1 MGGAVMHNLALELL
15 AKGDIITGS
24 DDEIFDPALSRLRAA
39 GILPEKFGWY
49 PEKISN
55 DIDVVILG
63 MHAKPDNP
71 ELLKA
76 RQIGIPIYS
85 FPEYVANQS
94 LNKKRVV
101 VAGSHGKTTCTAML
115 MHILK
120 ENEVDFDYLVGSM
133 IQGYDRMVK
142 LSDAKIILI
151 EGDEYLSSP
160 IDRRSKFLHYNP
172 DFAMITG
179 IAWDHINVFPTFDS
193 YLGTF
198 KQFITSTQRGFY
210 FAKDEHLVE
219 LTKGAAGWSSYSEE
233 WHQSLG
239 GGRTLIKNNQGE
251 FQMPF
256 FGLHNIQNA
265 SGVVKL
271 ASELGVSTSS
281 AWGALESF
289 PGTAKRLEAI
299 HQDDRLTIYRDFAH
313 APSKLGAT
321 VNAVRNEYK
330 ESVFTAVFEVH
341 TFSSLQTGFMEHY
354 KGLMSEADHAYV
366 LYDPHVF
373 EMKGM
378 EVPSIEKIR
387 SAFGD
392 VDVFSNAKELEELVH
407 KEIQQ
412 AKTKGNHQV
421 LLWMSS
427 GQLGGINLIP

>member
-15 AKGDIITGS
+15 AKDDIIMGS
-24 DDEIFDPALSRLRAA
+24 DDEIFDPALSRLKAA

-49 PEKISN
+49 PEKITN
-55 DIDVVILG
+55 DIDAVILG

-76 RQIGIPIYS
+76 QQMGIPIYS

-94 LNKKRVV
+94 SNKKRVV
-101 VAGSHGKTTCTAML
+101 IAGSHGKTTCTAML

-120 ENEVDFDYLVGSM
+120 ENKINFDYLVGSM

-142 LSDAKIILI
+142 ISNAKIILI

-160 IDRRSKFLHYNP
+160 TDRRSKFLHYTP
-172 DFAMITG
+172 HFSMITG

-193 YLGTF
+193 YLGAF
-198 KQFITSTQRGFY
+198 KQFITSTERGFY
-210 FAKDEHLVE
+210 FAQDDHLIE
-219 LTKGAAGWSSYSEE
+219 LTHGAEGWKGYTEE
-233 WHQSLG
+233 CHTSLG
-239 GGRTLIKNNQGE
+239 DGRTLIKTNQGE

-271 ASELGVSTSS
+271 ASELGVSISA
-281 AWGALESF
+281 AWGALENF
-289 PGTAKRLEAI
+289 PGTSKRLEVI
-299 HQDDRLTIYRDFAH
+299 HRNDRLTVYRDFAH

-321 VNAVRNEYK
+321 VNAVRNEYNA
-330 ESVFTAVFEVH
+330 SLFTAVFEVH
-341 TFSSLQTGFMEHY
+341 TFSSLQTDFMQHY
-354 KGLMSEADHAYV
+354 KGLMSVADHAYV
-366 LYDPHVF
+366 LYDPNVF
-373 EMKGM
+373 ETKGM
-378 EVPSIEKIR
+378 EVPSIEKVR

-392 VDVFSNAKELEELVH
+392 VYVCSNAKELEELVH
-407 KEIQQ
+407 KEIEH

-427 GQLGGINLIP
+427 GQLGGVNLIP